1 MTVTRDPAMQLSGG
15 RRRTMIAVAGLG
27 VVAYLIAALTTDA
40 DSLKAALA
48 ALGLTGSLLVL
59 GASLLNYGLRF
70 RRWSLYITQLGHRP
84 PLGRHLL
91 YYLSGFAFTVSP
103 AKIGEAVRALYLREH
118 GVPYAD
124 SMAALSVERL
134 LDLLAVALLAC
145 LFVLQAPAYW
155 PVLAGAL
162 LLTAVL
168 IMVIGRPAAS
178 RLLDRL
184 AAARSGRIGA
194 GIASSIADLLRASR
208 RLLSPGLLARGLL
221 LGVIAWGAEGIG
233 LYWICSGLDL
243 AIAPSTAIGIYAI
256 AVLAGAAA
264 FFMPGGLGAM
274 EMMMP
279 ALLLAQGVPLP
290 TAVLAMLL
298 CRLTTLWFAVLL
310 GLLAAALLEANPR
323 FAATTSTP

>member
-1 MTVTRDPAMQLSGG
+1 MTATRDPAWQLSGS

-27 VVAYLIAALTTDA
+27 VVAYLVAALATDA

-48 ALGLTGSLLVL
+48 ALGLSGSLLVL

-70 RRWSLYITQLGHRP
+70 RRWALYITRLGHRP
-84 PLGRHLL
+84 PMGRHLL

-103 AKIGEAVRALYLREH
+103 AKVGEAVRALYLREH

-145 LFVLQAPAYW
+145 LFMLHAPAYW

-162 LLTAVL
+162 LLTAAL

-178 RLLDRL
+178 RLFDRI
-184 AAARSGRIGA
+184 AVARRGRIGA
-194 GIASSIADLLRASR
+194 GIASGIADLLRASR
-208 RLLSPGLLARGLL
+208 CLLSPGLLARGLL
-221 LGVIAWGAEGIG
+221 IGVIAWGAEGIG

-264 FFMPGGLGAM
+264 FFMPGGLGGM
-274 EMMMP
+274 EMMMS

-310 GLLAAALLEANPR
+310 GLLAAALLEASPLPDPR
-323 FAATTSTP
+323 TSTP

>member
-15 RRRTMIAVAGLG
+15 RRRTMIVVAGLG

-40 DSLKAALA
+40 GSLKAALA

-103 AKIGEAVRALYLREH
+103 AKVGEAVRALYLRAH

-145 LFVLQAPAYW
+145 LFVLHAPAYW
-155 PVLAGAL
+155 PALAGAL

-184 AAARSGRIGA
+184 AAARRGRIGA

-221 LGVIAWGAEGIG
+221 LGVIAWGAEG
-233 LYWICSGLDL
+233 SGLGL

-264 FFMPGGLGAM
+264 FFMPGGLGGM
-274 EMMMP
+274 EMMMS

-323 FAATTSTP
+323 FTASTSTP